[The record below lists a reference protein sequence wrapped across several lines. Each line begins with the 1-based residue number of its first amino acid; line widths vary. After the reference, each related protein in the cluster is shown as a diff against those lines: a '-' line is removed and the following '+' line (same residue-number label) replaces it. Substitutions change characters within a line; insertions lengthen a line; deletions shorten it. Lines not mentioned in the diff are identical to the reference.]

1 MKHLLTILAIIAL
14 FLISCNK
21 NEAAGNSDELL
32 AKTAQ
37 SLVKS
42 TPEEGDE
49 EETEVI
55 DEELPGEEEGAEEEE
70 TPGEEEEVSGEEEE
84 TTDDEEEE
92 PVEEEQTPESI
103 IAAFIA
109 EHFPET
115 ALAEGLEG
123 EDGHE
128 VTLEDGT
135 KIIFDSNYEWKRV
148 CCKHST
154 IYTFVPESIVP
165 EEITA
170 YVSENYPEQ
179 TIMDIKKVGFGWMVT
194 LNNKGKIKFNKDFSI
209 K

>member
-1 MKHLLTILAIIAL
+1 MKHILTILAIIAL
-14 FLISCNK
+14 FVISCNK
-21 NEAAGNSDELL
+21 NESAVSSDELL

-42 TPEEGDE
+42 TPENGDE
-49 EETEVI
+49 EEAEVV
-55 DEELPGEEEGAEEEE
+55 DEELPGEEEGVEEE
-70 TPGEEEEVSGEEEE
+70 TPGEEEEVPGG
-84 TTDDEEEE
+84 EEE

-109 EHFPET
+109 EHFPEA
-115 ALAEGLEG
+115 ALADSLDC

-148 CCKHST
+148 CCKHSK

-194 LNNKGKIKFNKDFSI
+194 LNNKSKVKFNKDFSI